1 LLHVLRR
8 LWSKPSGNTDH
19 DSNVIPI
26 MTCDRCNT
34 VLREHDLGVS
44 LSGPNYTIVICE
56 KCLLSEDYTDVN
68 LVKDEDESV

>member
-1 LLHVLRR
+1 
-8 LWSKPSGNTDH
+8 
-19 DSNVIPI
+19 